1 MMGGAVLVSVHL
13 IDDSSSTWSSG
24 STLALKAETYKINK
38 LVLKN
43 NTPTAKKNIHW
54 WHYIQTEPCN
64 GPNSLTPFWISTQN
78 STSTKTVE
86 GS

>member
-1 MMGGAVLVSVHL
+1 MTGGAVLVSVHL

-43 NTPTAKKNIHW
+43 NKLTAKKNIHW
-54 WHYIQTEPCN
+54 
-64 GPNSLTPFWISTQN
+64 
-78 STSTKTVE
+78 
-86 GS
+86 

>member
-24 STLALKAETYKINK
+24 ATLALKAETYKINK

-43 NTPTAKKNIHW
+43 NK
-54 WHYIQTEPCN
+54 
-64 GPNSLTPFWISTQN
+64 LTGKRIST
-78 STSTKTVE
+78 
-86 GS
+86 

>member
-24 STLALKAETYKINK
+24 ATLALKAETYKINK

-43 NTPTAKKNIHW
+43 NK
-54 WHYIQTEPCN
+54 
-64 GPNSLTPFWISTQN
+64 LTGKRISTWHITSKQN
-78 STSTKTVE
+78 YVMVQIHSHPSRCPHKISPVQKL
-86 GS
+86 